1 MIHAVQ
7 TMLRLSVSFQKTIKK
22 GDTIALL
29 VLMVMLTE
37 LLNSN
42 FWLYVSIEE
51 NGNLR
56 LIDGDR
62 QGTVFTEY
70 FKLITDELARRVD
83 KINSMNVMQIAAP
96 TKPSIGF
103 IQTYYANYSSSEYL
117 QKQHG
122 M

>member
-42 FWLYVSIEE
+42 F
-51 NGNLR
+51 
-56 LIDGDR
+56 
-62 QGTVFTEY
+62 
-70 FKLITDELARRVD
+70 
-83 KINSMNVMQIAAP
+83 
-96 TKPSIGF
+96 
-103 IQTYYANYSSSEYL
+103 
-117 QKQHG
+117 
-122 M
+122 